1 MQTSPSLGTRLSIA
15 ARAFAGIFSDD
26 SARQAHGMLGGI
38 FSGSA
43 GDPPYRGTANILAA
57 YSTMPWLRAVAQR
70 VATSVAAST
79 TQWRL
84 YAPTSGQ
91 RRDVRMVQRSA
102 DAKSRRAMLRKNNE
116 ITEVESHILLDA
128 LNSANSYMVGQSL
141 FKLTQLHLDLVGESF
156 WIKERN
162 AFGAPVEFWPVPP
175 DWVQATPT
183 PSSRSYEVSFGA
195 WQGPIPE
202 TEILWMADLDP
213 SNPYGRGSG
222 MARSLSDE
230 LETDEYAAKHTR
242 QLFFNRARPDMI
254 IWPKQQGAHDI
265 GLQQDQVRRLEE
277 RWLDGHQGFWRAFKP
292 FFVGREIA
300 VHEVNQ
306 SLQELQLVELR
317 KHERDTIVQVFGIPP
332 ELLGILNNSNRAT
345 IESADYLFS
354 RWVVAPRLE
363 FLRSQLQERLIPDYD
378 DRLVLDFVSPVEED
392 RAHML
397 EAAKA
402 APWAMKVDEWRTLQ
416 GQETLDDE
424 TGQVHMMP
432 MNLMPVRTPSVPPAP
447 VPATV
452 AGETPPEGDV
462 IADGWD
468 DHLAVLKE
476 AGDTDAVTL
485 VQRELADET
494 SDLPVVWQ
502 ELARQEPAVAR
513 MIRRH
518 IFDLSDRVSADQL
531 ADVTTGVQVE
541 ELVRLDEWLVEMESL
556 MTPRWLRAWWTG
568 AENSADE
575 LDIPIERSSRRTTKQ
590 DPPPLP
596 QIAPIDIPVQ
606 LPDGGYTFAW
616 DFNALN
622 PAAINWA
629 KIHAAQFVQQIGDD
643 TRAAIRQSVTDATTL
658 GLGVQVEARE
668 LLKLQ
673 IGLTKQQRTSI
684 WHYRQ
689 RLMATKP
696 HLTAAQRIADI
707 KRYRDS
713 KVKLRAMTIARTE
726 LAFAQAG
733 GREEIW
739 LEGVKQ
745 GLLDPTALRRK
756 WTATFDGRT
765 CPICKAL
772 GKLAPIPFDKSFS
785 YGKFIGNT
793 TPAHP
798 NCRCTVS
805 LVRAKKPKV

>member
-1 MQTSPSLGTRLSIA
+1 MQPQSPSFGQRLSVA
-15 ARAFAGIFSDD
+15 AKALVGIFSDE

-38 FSGSA
+38 FNGSA
-43 GDPPYRGTANILAA
+43 GDPPYRGASSILSA

-70 VATSVAAST
+70 VATSVSAST

-84 YAPTSGQ
+84 YAPSSGRRNDVRVIQ
-91 RRDVRMVQRSA
+91 RSGDSTARRDMIRKANA
-102 DAKSRRAMLRKNNE
+102 DLV
-116 ITEVESHILLDA
+116 EVDSHILLDA
-128 LNSANSYMVGQSL
+128 LNKANSYMVGQSL

-175 DWVQATPT
+175 DWIEATPT
-183 PSSRSYEVSFGA
+183 PESRSYRVSFGA
-195 WQGPIPE
+195 WQGTIPE

-213 SNPYGRGSG
+213 SNPYGRGTG

-254 IWPKQQGAHDI
+254 IWPKSQGAHDV

-292 FFVGREIA
+292 FFVGREIQ

-354 RWVVAPRLE
+354 RWVVTPRLE
-363 FLRSQLQERLIPDYD
+363 FLRSQLQERLVPEYD
-378 DRLVLDFVSPVEED
+378 ERLVLDFVSPVQED
-392 RAHML
+392 REHML

-416 GQETLDDE
+416 GQETLDDDA
-424 TGQVHMMP
+424 GQVHMMP
-432 MNLMPVRTPSVPPAP
+432 LNLIPVRSPSVPPAP

-462 IADGWD
+462 ITDAWRD
-468 DHLAVLKE
+468 DLTVLKD
-476 AGDTDAVTL
+476 AGDGEAVGQ
-485 VQRELADET
+485 VQREIADNIDGLSGVWGDLAE
-494 SDLPVVWQ
+494 Q
-502 ELARQEPAVAR
+502 EPKLARMVG
-513 MIRRH
+513 RH
-518 IFDLSDRVSADQL
+518 IRGLSERVSADDLSSIATGPQL
-531 ADVTTGVQVE
+531 EQMLDFEGWIR
-541 ELVRLDEWLVEMESL
+541 ELDDAMRPYWKQG
-556 MTPRWLRAWWTG
+556 WWTG
-568 AENSADE
+568 AEFSATD
-575 LDIPIERSSRRTTKQ
+575 LGITLQTSAH
-590 DPPPLP
+590 
-596 QIAPIDIPVQ
+596 APIAKQELPAPTITPVV
-606 LPDGGYTFAW
+606 PAF
-616 DFNALN
+616 DFNVMN
-622 PAAINWA
+622 PYAVNWVQT
-629 KIHAAQFVQQIGDD
+629 HGAQFIQQVGDA
-643 TRAAIRQSVTDATTL
+643 TKAAIRSSVADAVKM
-658 GLGVQVEARE
+658 GLSVKAEARE

-673 IGLTKQQRTSI
+673 IGLTTEQRTSI

-689 RLMATKP
+689 RLMSTKP
-696 HLTAAQRIADI
+696 HLTPAQRIADI

-726 LAFAQAG
+726 LAFASSEGQEA
-733 GREEIW
+733 IW
-739 LEGVKQ
+739 GEAAKQ
-745 GLLDPTALRRK
+745 QLLDLGSMSRDWIGSIDK
-756 WTATFDGRT
+756 ST
-765 CPICKAL
+765 CPICRNL
-772 GKLAPIPFDKSFS
+772 HYQQPVPFEKSFTVGMRS
-785 YGKFIGNT
+785 FKNA
-793 TPAHP
+793 PAHP
-798 NCRCTVS
+798 NCRCTVA
-805 LVRAKKPKV
+805 LTKTKTPKA

>member
-1 MQTSPSLGTRLSIA
+1 MQTSHSIGTRLSIA
-15 ARAFAGIFSDD
+15 AKAFAGIFNDD

-38 FSGSA
+38 FSGGS

-70 VATSVAAST
+70 VATSVSAST
-79 TQWRL
+79 TQWKL
-84 YAPTSGQ
+84 YAPTSGE
-91 RRDVRMVQRSA
+91 RRDVRTIQRSA
-102 DAKSRRAMLRKNNE
+102 DSKARRSLLRKSSE
-116 ITEVESHILLDA
+116 VVEVESHILLDA

-175 DWVQATPT
+175 DWIQATPT

-195 WQGPIPE
+195 WQGKIPE
-202 TEILWMADLDP
+202 TEVLWMADLDP
-213 SNPYGRGSG
+213 SNPYGRGTG

-242 QLFFNRARPDMI
+242 QLFFNRARPDMLL
-254 IWPKQQGAHDI
+254 WPQQQGAHDI

-354 RWVVAPRLE
+354 RWVITPRLE

-432 MNLMPVRTPSVPPAP
+432 MNLMPVRTPSVPAAP

-462 IADGWD
+462 VADGWD
-468 DHLAVLKE
+468 DHLSVLKD
-476 AGDTDAVTL
+476 AGDTEAVTV
-485 VQRELADET
+485 VQRELAESV

-502 ELARQEPAVAR
+502 ELARQEPAVER
-513 MIRRH
+513 MTRRH

-531 ADVTTGVQVE
+531 ANITTGVEVE
-541 ELVRLDEWLVEMESL
+541 ALIHLDEWLDEMNAL
-556 MTPRWLRAWWTG
+556 MQPHWLRAWWTG
-568 AENSADE
+568 AEHSANDLE
-575 LDIPIERSSRRTTKQ
+575 IPIERSSQSTTKQ
-590 DPPPLP
+590 DDTPVP
-596 QIAPIDIPVQ
+596 QIAPIAPA
-606 LPDGGYTFAW
+606 F

-629 KIHAAQFVQQIGDD
+629 KIHGAQYVQQIGDD
-643 TRAAIRQSVTDATTL
+643 TRAAIRLSVTDAMTI
-658 GLGVQVEARE
+658 GLSSEAEARE

-689 RLMATKP
+689 RLMSTMP
-696 HLTAAQRIADI
+696 DLSPTQRLARI

-726 LAFAQAG
+726 LAFASSG
-733 GREEIW
+733 GQEDIW
-739 LEGVKQ
+739 ADAAKQ
-745 GLLDPTALRRK
+745 EMINVSTMSRK
-756 WTATFDGRT
+756 WLTTFDLRT
-765 CPICKAL
+765 CPICKAF
-772 GKLAPIPFDKSFS
+772 GKMAPIPFDKSFV
-785 YGKFIGNT
+785 YGSFTRQNA
-793 TPAHP
+793 PAHP
-798 NCRCTVS
+798 NCRCTVG
-805 LVRAKKPKV
+805 LVRSKKPKA

>member
-1 MQTSPSLGTRLSIA
+1 MQTSPSIGTRLSIA
-15 ARAFAGIFSDD
+15 AKAFAGIFNDD

-38 FSGSA
+38 FSGGS

-79 TQWRL
+79 TQWKL

-91 RRDVRMVQRSA
+91 RRDVKAMQRSSDSKA
-102 DAKSRRAMLRKNNE
+102 RHSMLSKSRE
-116 ITEVESHILLDA
+116 IVEVDSHILLDA
-128 LNSANSYMVGQSL
+128 LNNANSYMVGQSL

-175 DWVQATPT
+175 DWVQSTPT
-183 PSSRSYEVSFGA
+183 PSERSYKVSFGG
-195 WQGPIPE
+195 WQGKIPE
-202 TEILWMADLDP
+202 SEVLWMADLDP

-222 MARSLSDE
+222 MARALSDE

-277 RWLDGHQGFWRAFKP
+277 RWLDGHQGFWKAFKP

-354 RWVVAPRLE
+354 RWVITPRLE
-363 FLRSQLQERLIPDYD
+363 FLRSQLQERLIPEYD

-416 GQETLDDE
+416 GQETLEDE
-424 TGQVHMMP
+424 AGQVHMMP
-432 MNLMPVRTPSVPPAP
+432 MNLTPVRTPNTPPAP
-447 VPATV
+447 VPGII

-462 IADGWD
+462 VVDSWD
-468 DHLAVLKE
+468 DHLAVLKD
-476 AGDTDAVTL
+476 AGDDDSVATIHK
-485 VQRELADET
+485 ELADEL
-494 SDLPVVWQ
+494 SDLPPVWQ
-502 ELARQEPAVAR
+502 ELARHEPAVQR
-513 MIRRH
+513 FTRRH
-518 IFDLSDRVSADQL
+518 LLELSDRVDADQL
-531 ADVTTGVQVE
+531 ANVTNGVQVE
-541 ELVRLDEWLVEMESL
+541 RLIHLDEWLEDMDTL
-556 MTPRWLRAWWTG
+556 MQPHWKRAWWIG
-568 AENSADE
+568 AEYAANSLGFD
-575 LDIPIERSSRRTTKQ
+575 IERSTIGHTKQ
-590 DPPPLP
+590 DETPTP
-596 QIAPIDIPVQ
+596 QIVPTSEASAAFQ
-606 LPDGGYTFAW
+606 
-616 DFNALN
+616 FNMLDAE
-622 PAAINWA
+622 AVNWA
-629 KIHAAQFVQQIGDD
+629 GIHGSQYIQQIGDA
-643 TRAAIRQSVTDATTL
+643 TKEAIRLSVAEAMKL
-658 GLGVQVEARE
+658 GLSTEAEVRE

-673 IGLTKQQRTSI
+673 IGLTKQQQASVLN
-684 WHYRQ
+684 YRQ
-689 RLMATKP
+689 RLVENFP
-696 HLTAAQRIADI
+696 HLSAKQRLGRLTRFRNA
-707 KRYRDS
+707 
-713 KVKLRAMTIARTE
+713 KVRLRAMTIARTE
-726 LAFAQAG
+726 MAFASSG
-733 GREEIW
+733 GQEEVWRE
-739 LEGVKQ
+739 GGKQ
-745 GLLDPTALRRK
+745 QVINLSTMSRK
-756 WTATFDGRT
+756 WIASFDGRT
-765 CPICKAL
+765 CNICKAL
-772 GKLAPIPFDKSFS
+772 GKMAPIPFSKSFA
-785 YGKFIGNT
+785 YGKFIGQNA
-793 TPAHP
+793 PAHP
-798 NCRCTVS
+798 NCRCDVS
-805 LVRAKKPKV
+805 LVRTRKPKV

>member
-1 MQTSPSLGTRLSIA
+1 MSIA
-15 ARAFAGIFSDD
+15 AKAFAGIFNDD

-38 FSGSA
+38 FSGGS

-70 VATSVAAST
+70 VATSVSAST
-79 TQWRL
+79 TQWKL
-84 YAPTSGQ
+84 YAPTSGE
-91 RRDVRMVQRSA
+91 RRDVRTIQRSA
-102 DAKSRRAMLRKNNE
+102 DSKARRSLLRKSSE
-116 ITEVESHILLDA
+116 VVEVESHILLDA

-183 PSSRSYEVSFGA
+183 PSERSYQVSFGG
-195 WQGPIPE
+195 WQGKIPE
-202 TEILWMADLDP
+202 SEVLWMADLDP
-213 SNPYGRGSG
+213 STPYGRGTG

-332 ELLGILNNSNRAT
+332 ALLGILHNSNRAT

-354 RWVVAPRLE
+354 RWVITPRLE
-363 FLRSQLQERLIPDYD
+363 FLRSQLQERLIPEYD

-416 GQETLDDE
+416 GQETLADDA
-424 TGQVHMMP
+424 GQVHMMP
-432 MNLMPVRTPSVPPAP
+432 MDLMPVRTPNTPPASVPG
-447 VPATV
+447 TV

-468 DHLAVLKE
+468 DHLAVLKM
-476 AGDTDAVTL
+476 AGDHDAVTTI
-485 VQRELADET
+485 QRELADER

-502 ELARQEPAVAR
+502 ELARQEPAVER
-513 MIRRH
+513 MTRRH
-518 IFDLSDRVSADQL
+518 LLDLSDRVSADQL
-531 ADVTTGVQVE
+531 AHITTGVQVE
-541 ELVRLDEWLVEMESL
+541 ELVHLDEWLEEMNSL
-556 MTPRWLRAWWTG
+556 MQPHWLRAWWTG
-568 AENSADE
+568 AEHTVDE
-575 LDIPIERSSRRTTKQ
+575 LGVPIERSVRSPTKQ
-590 DPPPLP
+590 DETPTP
-596 QIAPIDIPVQ
+596 QIAPTV
-606 LPDGGYTFAW
+606 GAF

-629 KIHAAQFVQQIGDD
+629 KIHGAEFVQQIGDD
-643 TRAAIRQSVTDATTL
+643 TKAAIRLSVSDALTL
-658 GLGVQVEARE
+658 GLSTEAEARE

-689 RLMATKP
+689 RLMLAKP
-696 HLTAAQRIADI
+696 HWTSAQRIADI
-707 KRYRDS
+707 KRYRAA
-713 KVKLRAMTIARTE
+713 KVRLRAMTIARTE
-726 LAFAQAG
+726 LAFASSG
-733 GREEIW
+733 GQEEGW
-739 LEGVKQ
+739 SEGEKQ
-745 GLLDPTALRRK
+745 QVINLSTMKRK
-756 WTATFDGRT
+756 WIATFDGRT
-765 CPICKAL
+765 CVICKAL
-772 GKLAPIPFDKSFS
+772 GKLAPIPFGKTFA
-785 YGKFIGNT
+785 YGKFIGQNA
-793 TPAHP
+793 PAHP
-798 NCRCTVS
+798 NCRCTVG
-805 LVRAKKPKV
+805 LVRAKKPKA

>member
-1 MQTSPSLGTRLSIA
+1 MQTSRSLGTRVSIA
-15 ARAFAGIFSDD
+15 AKAFAGIFSDD

-38 FSGSA
+38 FSGST
-43 GDPPYRGTANILAA
+43 GDPPYRGTASILAA

-91 RRDVRMVQRSA
+91 RRDVRTIQRSA
-102 DAKSRRAMLRKNNE
+102 DSKSRRALLRKSDKV
-116 ITEVESHILLDA
+116 TEVENHILLDA
-128 LNSANSYMVGQSL
+128 LNNANSYMVGQSL

-175 DWVQATPT
+175 DWIQSTPT

-195 WQGPIPE
+195 WQGTIPE
-202 TEILWMADLDP
+202 TEVLWMADLDP
-213 SNPYGRGSG
+213 SNPYTRGTG

-354 RWVVAPRLE
+354 RWVITPRLE
-363 FLRSQLQERLIPDYD
+363 FLRSQLQERLIPEYD
-378 DRLVLDFVSPVEED
+378 DRLVLDFVSPVQED

-397 EAAKA
+397 DAAKA

-416 GQETLDDE
+416 GQETLDDDA
-424 TGQVHMMP
+424 GQVHMMP

-468 DHLAVLKE
+468 DHLAVLKD
-476 AGDTDAVTL
+476 AGDTEAVTV
-485 VQRELADET
+485 VQRALAEEV

-502 ELARQEPAVAR
+502 ELARQEPAVER

-531 ADVTTGVQVE
+531 AHVTTGVEVE
-541 ELVRLDEWLVEMESL
+541 QLVHLDEWLDEMNAL
-556 MTPRWLRAWWTG
+556 MQPHWLRAWWTG
-568 AENSADE
+568 AEHSADD
-575 LDIPIERSSRRTTKQ
+575 LGIPIERSSHSTTKQ
-590 DPPPLP
+590 DAVP
-596 QIAPIDIPVQ
+596 QIAPIS
-606 LPDGGYTFAW
+606 TAF

-629 KIHAAQFVQQIGDD
+629 KIHGATWVQQVGDD
-643 TRAAIRQSVTDATTL
+643 TKAAIRLSVSDATAL
-658 GLGVQVEARE
+658 GLGVEAEARE

-689 RLMATKP
+689 RLMSTMP
-696 HLTAAQRIADI
+696 HLSPAQRLSRI
-707 KRYRDS
+707 KRYRDA
-713 KVKLRAMTIARTE
+713 KVRLRAMTIARTE
-726 LAFAQAG
+726 LSFAQSG
-733 GREEIW
+733 GQEEIW
-739 LEGVKQ
+739 SEGVKQ
-745 GLLDPTALRRK
+745 GVLDPGALSRK
-756 WTATFDGRT
+756 WLATVDLR
-765 CPICKAL
+765 ICSICRGLSKI
-772 GKLAPIPFDKSFS
+772 APIPFEKSFT
-785 YGKFIGNT
+785 YGTFVGNKA
-793 TPAHP
+793 PAHP
-798 NCRCTVS
+798 NCRCTVA
-805 LVRAKKPKV
+805 LVRKKKPKA